1 MFLRKTH
8 SRVLREVRYTLT
20 LRYAYGGQGPP
31 WAPLAN
37 QPPTPFVIVKRNH
50 AASSLAARH
59 PCITGARGRRRGQP
73 PSPRRPPAM
82 PWTRLAPPSRATA
95 PAWRITGVQ
104 VA

>member
-1 MFLRKTH
+1 MVFLRKTH

-50 AASSLAARH
+50 AASFPQPSRSH
-59 PCITGARGRRRGQP
+59 QP
-73 PSPRRPPAM
+73 PRRFSRM
-82 PWTRLAPPSRATA
+82 PC
-95 PAWRITGVQ
+95 
-104 VA
+104 